1 MKPMTKIDPVT
12 DANYNP
18 QIAGLAQSGL
28 PTKEDIAAAA
38 ADKIITGETDQ
49 I

>member
-1 MKPMTKIDPVT
+1 MKPMTKIEPVT

-18 QIAGLAQSGL
+18 QIAGLAQSGV

-38 ADKIITGETDQ
+38 AEKIINEENDQ